1 MISIELLQ
9 IFGIV
14 TGIFCMF
21 ATYKCWRLTYI
32 PLHWVFFAALMLISF
47 GVSVFYFEVGH
58 ELLTMDQL
66 RFASRWLYFADLVVI
81 TIMAISVLIYRE

>member
-1 MISIELLQ
+1 
-9 IFGIV
+9 
-14 TGIFCMF
+14 
-21 ATYKCWRLTYI
+21 
-32 PLHWVFFAALMLISF
+32 MLISF